1 MHNIVNHH
9 NHPSITTYPTNLTEG
24 CVNPLRRTSYKKL
37 ININSRFRDNYS
49 TTPASDFYFGFAD
62 PIDNIVSMKLNRIIL
77 PKFIYTVNHKT
88 GSNNFSIYVNYDM
101 DVQHKETNN
110 RICIQSGSY
119 TAEQIKTILNQEL
132 KQVLPDDMGV
142 QHKETNNRICI
153 QSGSYTGEQ
162 IKTILNQELK
172 QVLPDDLYKSIVVNY
187 SPYNG
192 KIYFSITWHLTP
204 ITIKEVKL
212 CFDYI
217 EPCQAT
223 YNPDCSGVPCSSFLS
238 NCCIN
243 NGNNTSNFCQNDE
256 IYSQVGSNVYKD
268 QLTLGWLLGFR
279 GDYKYNTPKVAT
291 TNPTIGNFFTGNLNN
306 PGGLSRKQLRELNT
320 IRPRRARLTEIKNNG
335 MQYLENTYNCC
346 DQSGRMFEPEDISF
360 CYNITQDSS
369 SNVTHFGGESIYD
382 PLGNRYFLLSI
393 NDYQNHHNRNL
404 ISPMQKDTLT
414 DGNILAKVYGACGG
428 DCCYDN
434 EERIYFGPTN
444 ISRLNVRLLDEFGRV
459 VDLNNGD
466 YSFTLE
472 VEILYDL

>member
-37 ININSRFRDNYS
+37 ININSRFRDNYT
-49 TTPASDFYFGFAD
+49 TTPASDFYFSFAD

-77 PKFIYTVNHKT
+77 PKFIYTINHKT
-88 GSNNFSIYVNYDM
+88 GSNNFTIYVKYTENQGQQEINKR
-101 DVQHKETNN
+101 V
-110 RICIQSGSY
+110 CIQSGSY
-119 TAEQIKTILNQEL
+119 SGEQIIKILNHEL
-132 KQVLPDDMGV
+132 KQVLP
-142 QHKETNNRICI
+142 K
-153 QSGSYTGEQ
+153 
-162 IKTILNQELK
+162 
-172 QVLPDDLYKSIVVNY
+172 DLHDLIEVKYASTA
-187 SPYNG
+187 G
-192 KIYFSITWHLTP
+192 KIYFEITWEKSIHHSTV
-204 ITIKEVKL
+204 TIHEIKF

-223 YNPDCSGVPCSSFLS
+223 SNLDCSGIPCSSFLS

-243 NGNNTSNFCQNDE
+243 NGNNTSNFCKNDE
-256 IYSQVGSNVYKD
+256 IYSHVGSNVYKD
-268 QLTLGWLLGFR
+268 QLTLGWILGFR

-291 TNPTIGNFFTGNLNN
+291 TNPTIGKFFTGNLNN
-306 PGGLSRKQLRELNT
+306 SQGLSRKQLRELNT
-320 IRPRRARLTEIKNNG
+320 IRPRRARLTEIKDNG

-346 DQSGRMFEPEDISF
+346 DLSGRMFEPQDISF
-360 CYNITQDSS
+360 CYTLLQDAKTNI
-369 SNVTHFGGESIYD
+369 THFGGESIYD

-393 NDYQNHHNRNL
+393 NDHQNHHNRNL
-404 ISPMQKDTLT
+404 ISPMQKETLT

-428 DCCYDN
+428 ECCYDN

-444 ISRLNVRLLDEFGRV
+444 ISRLNIRLLDEFGRV

>member
-37 ININSRFRDNYS
+37 ININSRFRDNYT
-49 TTPASDFYFGFAD
+49 TTPASDFYFNFPE

-77 PKFIYTVNHKT
+77 PKFIYTINHKT
-88 GSNNFSIYVNYDM
+88 GSNNFTIYIKYNGT
-101 DVQHKETNN
+101 KEINK
-110 RICIQSGSY
+110 RVCIQSGSY
-119 TAEQIKTILNQEL
+119 SGEQMKKILNDEL
-132 KQVLPDDMGV
+132 KQVLPP
-142 QHKETNNRICI
+142 
-153 QSGSYTGEQ
+153 
-162 IKTILNQELK
+162 
-172 QVLPDDLYKSIVVNY
+172 VLHDLIHVKYE
-187 SPYNG
+187 PTTG
-192 KIYFSITWHLTP
+192 KIYFEITW
-204 ITIKEVKL
+204 TISTVPHVTIDKIKF

-223 YNPDCSGVPCSSFLS
+223 SKSDCSGVPCSSFLS

-256 IYSQVGSNVYKD
+256 IYSHVGSNVYKD
-268 QLTLGWLLGFR
+268 QLTLGWILGFR

-291 TNPTIGNFFTGNLNN
+291 TNPTIGKFFTGNLNN
-306 PGGLSRKQLRELNT
+306 SQGLSRKQLRELPT
-320 IRPRRARLTEIKNNG
+320 LRPRRARLTEIKDNG

-346 DQSGRMFEPEDISF
+346 DPSGRMFEPQDISF
-360 CYNITQDSS
+360 CYTLLNDSKTKIT
-369 SNVTHFGGESIYD
+369 NFGGESIYD

-393 NDYQNHHNRNL
+393 NDHQNHHNRNL
-404 ISPMQKDTLT
+404 ISPMQKETLT

-428 DCCYDN
+428 ECCYDN

-444 ISRLNVRLLDEFGRV
+444 ISRLNIRLLDEFGRV

>member
-9 NHPSITTYPTNLTEG
+9 NHPSITAYPTNLTEG

-37 ININSRFRDNYS
+37 ININSRFRDNYT

-62 PIDNIVSMKLNRIIL
+62 PIDNIVSMRLNRIIL

-88 GSNNFSIYVNYDM
+88 GSNNFTIYVKYDM
-101 DVQHKETNN
+101 DAKHKETNN
-110 RICIQSGSY
+110 RICIQSG
-119 TAEQIKTILNQEL
+119 T
-132 KQVLPDDMGV
+132 
-142 QHKETNNRICI
+142 
-153 QSGSYTGEQ
+153 YTGEQ
-162 IKTILNQELK
+162 IKTILNQQLK

-187 SPYNG
+187 LPYNG
-192 KIYFSITWHLTP
+192 KINFSITWHLEP
-204 ITIKEVKL
+204 ITIKEVKI

-256 IYSQVGSNVYKD
+256 IYSQVGTNVYKD

-291 TNPTIGNFFTGNLNN
+291 TNPTIGNFFTENLNN

-346 DQSGRMFEPEDISF
+346 DPSGRMFEPEDISF

-369 SNVTHFGGESIYD
+369 SNVTHFGGESMYD

-434 EERIYFGPTN
+434 RERIYFGPTN

-459 VDLNNGD
+459 VDLNNSD

>member
-37 ININSRFRDNYS
+37 ININSRFRDNYT
-49 TTPASDFYFGFAD
+49 TTPASDFYFSFAD

-101 DVQHKETNN
+101 NGHD
-110 RICIQSGSY
+110 
-119 TAEQIKTILNQEL
+119 
-132 KQVLPDDMGV
+132 
-142 QHKETNNRICI
+142 KETNNRICI

-162 IKTILNQELK
+162 IKTILNNELK

-192 KIYFSITWHLTP
+192 KIYFSITWNLNT
-204 ITIKEVKL
+204 ITIKEVKF

-223 YNPDCSGVPCSSFLS
+223 NPDCSGVPCSSFLS

-320 IRPRRARLTEIKNNG
+320 IRPRRARLTEIKDNG

-346 DQSGRMFEPEDISF
+346 DPSGRMFEPEDISF

-369 SNVTHFGGESIYD
+369 CNVTYFGGESIYD

>member
-1 MHNIVNHH
+1 MDSIINHR
-9 NHPSITTYPTNLTEG
+9 NHPSLTTYPTNLTEG

-37 ININSRFRDNYS
+37 ININSRFRDNYT
-49 TTPASDFYFGFAD
+49 TTPASDFYFTFAD

-77 PKFIYTVNHKT
+77 PKFIYTINHKT
-88 GSNNFSIYVNYDM
+88 GSNNFTIYVKYNDGKAQELNER
-101 DVQHKETNN
+101 V
-110 RICIQSGSY
+110 CIQSGSY
-119 TAEQIKTILNQEL
+119 SGEQIVKILNYEL
-132 KQVLPDDMGV
+132 KQVLP
-142 QHKETNNRICI
+142 KE
-153 QSGSYTGEQ
+153 
-162 IKTILNQELK
+162 LH
-172 QVLPDDLYKSIVVNY
+172 DLIEVKYASTA
-187 SPYNG
+187 G
-192 KIYFSITWHLTP
+192 KIYFEITWENSNLNP
-204 ITIKEVKL
+204 PVTIHEIKF

-223 YNPDCSGVPCSSFLS
+223 SNLDCSGTPCSSFLS

-291 TNPTIGNFFTGNLNN
+291 TNPTIGKFLTGNLNN
-306 PGGLSRKQLRELNT
+306 PQGLSRKQLRELNT

-346 DQSGRMFEPEDISF
+346 DPSGRMFEPQDISF
-360 CYNITQDSS
+360 CYTLLNDQKTK
-369 SNVTHFGGESIYD
+369 VTHFAGESIYD

-393 NDYQNHHNRNL
+393 NDHQNHHNRNL

-444 ISRLNVRLLDEFGRV
+444 ISRLNIRLLDEFGRV

>member
-1 MHNIVNHH
+1 MDSIVNHN

-37 ININSRFRDNYS
+37 INVNSRFRDNYT

-77 PKFIYTVNHKT
+77 PKFINTINHKT
-88 GSNNFSIYVNYDM
+88 GSNNFTINVKYYYLGVE
-101 DVQHKETNN
+101 KETSN
-110 RICIQSGSY
+110 RICIQSG
-119 TAEQIKTILNQEL
+119 N
-132 KQVLPDDMGV
+132 
-142 QHKETNNRICI
+142 
-153 QSGSYTGEQ
+153 YTGEQ
-162 IKTILNQELK
+162 IKTILNNEFK
-172 QVLPDDLYKSIVVNY
+172 QVLPDNLYESIIVNY
-187 SPYNG
+187 SSYNH
-192 KIYFSITWHLTP
+192 KIYFSINWNLTL
-204 ITIKEVKL
+204 ITIKEVKF
-212 CFDYI
+212 CFNYI

-223 YNPDCSGVPCSSFLS
+223 YNSDCSGQPCSNFLS

-256 IYSQVGSNVYKD
+256 IYSVVGSNVYKD

-291 TNPTIGNFFTGNLNN
+291 TNPTIGKFFTGNLNN
-306 PGGLSRKQLRELNT
+306 PEGLSRKQLKELNT
-320 IRPRRARLTEIKNNG
+320 IRPRRARLTEIKDNA

-346 DQSGRMFEPEDISF
+346 DPSGRMFESEDISF
-360 CYNITQDSS
+360 CYTITQPTG
-369 SNVTHFGGESIYD
+369 NAITHFVGESIYD
-382 PLGNRYFLLSI
+382 PSSNRYFLLSI
-393 NDYQNHHNRNL
+393 NDYQNHHNRNF

-414 DGNILAKVYGACGG
+414 DGNILAKVYSACNG

-459 VDLNNGD
+459 VDLNNCD

>member
-88 GSNNFSIYVNYDM
+88 GSNNFTIHIKYD
-101 DVQHKETNN
+101 
-110 RICIQSGSY
+110 I
-119 TAEQIKTILNQEL
+119 
-132 KQVLPDDMGV
+132 GV
-142 QHKETNNRICI
+142 QNKETNNRICI

-192 KIYFSITWHLTP
+192 KIYFSITWNLNT
-204 ITIKEVKL
+204 ITIKEVKF

-223 YNPDCSGVPCSSFLS
+223 YKQDCSGVPCSSFLS

-306 PGGLSRKQLRELNT
+306 PGGLTRKQLRELNT

-346 DQSGRMFEPEDISF
+346 DPNGRMFEPEDISF

-369 SNVTHFGGESIYD
+369 SNVTHFGGESMYD

>member
-24 CVNPLRRTSYKKL
+24 CINPLRRTSYKKL
-37 ININSRFRDNYS
+37 ININSRFRDNYT

-62 PIDNIVSMKLNRIIL
+62 PIDNIVSMRLNRIIL

-88 GSNNFSIYVNYDM
+88 GSNNFTIYVKY
-101 DVQHKETNN
+101 VITGGQGQGQQKETNN
-110 RICIQSGSY
+110 RICI
-119 TAEQIKTILNQEL
+119 E
-132 KQVLPDDMGV
+132 
-142 QHKETNNRICI
+142 
-153 QSGSYTGEQ
+153 SGSYTGEQ
-162 IKTILNQELK
+162 IKTILNQQLK

-192 KIYFSITWHLTP
+192 KIYFSITWNLNK
-204 ITIKEVKL
+204 INIKEVKF

-291 TNPTIGNFFTGNLNN
+291 TNPTIGKFFTGNLNN

-346 DQSGRMFEPEDISF
+346 DPSGRMFEPEDISF
-360 CYNITQDSS
+360 CYNITQDST
-369 SNVTHFGGESIYD
+369 SNVTHFGGESMYD

-444 ISRLNVRLLDEFGRV
+444 ISRLNIRLLDEFGRV